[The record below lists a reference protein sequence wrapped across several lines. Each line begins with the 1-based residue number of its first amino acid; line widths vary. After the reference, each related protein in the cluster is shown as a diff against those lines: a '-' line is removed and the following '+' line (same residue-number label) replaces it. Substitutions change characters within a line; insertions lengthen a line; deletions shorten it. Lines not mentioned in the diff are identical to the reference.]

1 MAKPFLKWVG
11 GKSQLLSQLRKHI
24 PSKFNN
30 YYEPFIGGGALFF
43 ELEPERAFL
52 NDLNSHLINTY
63 KNVRDNLDELIT
75 ELKKIETEYFI
86 LEPEER
92 KDKYYVKRR
101 EYNQLKEENSA
112 KKAALLIFL
121 NKTGFNGM
129 YRENPK
135 GEFNIPH
142 GRNGITS
149 LYNEEQLKEASKLLK
164 RSTLETHPYDV
175 VISNAVEGDFIYL
188 DPPYWPMTKTS
199 NFTSYVG
206 QDFVIEEQYILK
218 NIIDGLKEK
227 GCKVMLSNSNNDD
240 VKKLYKEYN
249 IYEVSANRFINC
261 KPSGRGKIT
270 ELVITSY

>member
-249 IYEVSANRFINC
+249 IYEASANRFINC